1 MTIYVYPADNFGCGA
16 YRLRW
21 VAEALI
27 AQGHDIKLC
36 MPGDRGGIGGSVDQR
51 TGRLVDI
58 QVPDDAEVV
67 VMQRVAMQHLAD
79 GIPLL
84 RKRGVAVVVDMDD
97 DLTRIDTANPAY
109 WGFREDTGSP
119 LHNWRNAH
127 RSCLQATLV
136 TTSTPKLI
144 GVYAPHG
151 RGVVLENRVPA
162 RYLDLPRTAETA
174 ARGAIGWAGAVHS
187 HPKDLGALGPAVQRL
202 VGEGVPYW
210 GVGASYAFRPGDDG
224 LWHELGLAGKE
235 GGYATSGDCTLDE
248 YPVAVAGM
256 GIGMIPLADTSFNAS
271 KSWLKGL
278 EMSACGVPWVASPR
292 AEYVRLADRLNGAV
306 PAGVLAAKPQHWYR
320 ELKRLV
326 DDPVLR
332 EDMSAQGRE
341 AVQACGL
348 TIEAG
353 AWRWLEAWTEAAKI
367 QQGHRSRLIRQ

>member
-1 MTIYVYPADNFGCGA
+1 VTIYVYPADKYGCGA
-16 YRLRW
+16 YRLAW
-21 VAEALI
+21 PAQALI
-27 AQGHDIKLC
+27 DQGHDVKVC

-58 QVPDDAEVV
+58 QVPDDAEVI

-127 RSCLQATLV
+127 RACLQATLV
-136 TTSTPKLI
+136 TTSTPKLL

-162 RYLDLPRTAETA
+162 RYLDLPRDLEVA

-202 VGEGVPYW
+202 VNQDSVPYW
-210 GVGASYAFRPGDDG
+210 GVGAAYAFRPGDDG
-224 LWHELGLAGKE
+224 LWHELGLYGRT
-235 GGYATSGDCTLDE
+235 GVYATSGDCTLEE
-248 YPVAVAGM
+248 YPAAVARIGV
-256 GIGMIPLADTSFNAS
+256 GMIPLADTSFNAS

-292 AEYVRLADRLNGAV
+292 AEYRRLAELLGVGA
-306 PAGVLAAKPQHWYR
+306 LAAKPAHWYR

-326 DDPVLR
+326 DDSALR
-332 EDMSAQGRE
+332 EEWSQRGRA
-341 AVQACGL
+341 AVVEHAL
-348 TIEAG
+348 TIEASAG
-353 AWRWLEAWTEAAKI
+353 RWLEAWTEAAKI
-367 QQGHRSRLIRQ
+367 QQGRSSRLIRH